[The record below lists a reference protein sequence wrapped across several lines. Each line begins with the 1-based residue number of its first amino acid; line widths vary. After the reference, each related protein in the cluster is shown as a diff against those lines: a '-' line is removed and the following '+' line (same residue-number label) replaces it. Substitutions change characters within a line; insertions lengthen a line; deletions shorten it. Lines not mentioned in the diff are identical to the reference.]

1 MPTIA
6 PRPLEGYVSAIFTAV
21 GCEPAE
27 ASAIARRLV
36 SANLV
41 GHDSHGVV
49 RVTDYVQRLKAGK
62 IRANGHVTVITDTE
76 VFAILDG
83 ASAFGQVIGAEAM
96 AIGMSKARN
105 AGVALIALRRTHHLG
120 RIGDWAEECANQ
132 GFASIHFVNA
142 VDFGAVV
149 APFNGRDR
157 RVSTNPF
164 CCGMPGQHGRHLI
177 LDFATSRIAEGKVIV
192 ARNKGMEVPEGCI
205 IDAEGGP
212 TRDPHALHPDGALLP
227 FGEHKGGGLSFFCEI
242 LAGALSGGGCQ
253 HDGRPDTGQI
263 HNNMLSIIIDPRHV
277 GGASL
282 VMEEVER
289 YVAWMKSSRP
299 LAQDGEV
306 LAPGEPERRTREI
319 RTRDGIPL
327 DDETWR
333 QLRDTA
339 RHAGISDILTD
350 DLLAAGPDP

>member
-1 MPTIA
+1 V
-6 PRPLEGYVSAIFTAV
+6 R
-21 GCEPAE
+21 

-177 LDFATSRIAEGKVIV
+177 LDFATSLIAEGKVIV
-192 ARNKGMEVPEGCI
+192 ARNKGMEVPEGASSTPRADRRAIPMRFIRMAPCC
-205 IDAEGGP
+205 P
-212 TRDPHALHPDGALLP
+212 SVSTR
-227 FGEHKGGGLSFFCEI
+227 
-242 LAGALSGGGCQ
+242 
-253 HDGRPDTGQI
+253 
-263 HNNMLSIIIDPRHV
+263 
-277 GGASL
+277 
-282 VMEEVER
+282 
-289 YVAWMKSSRP
+289 VAACRSSARSSR
-299 LAQDGEV
+299 V
-306 LAPGEPERRTREI
+306 L
-319 RTRDGIPL
+319 
-327 DDETWR
+327 
-333 QLRDTA
+333 
-339 RHAGISDILTD
+339 
-350 DLLAAGPDP
+350 